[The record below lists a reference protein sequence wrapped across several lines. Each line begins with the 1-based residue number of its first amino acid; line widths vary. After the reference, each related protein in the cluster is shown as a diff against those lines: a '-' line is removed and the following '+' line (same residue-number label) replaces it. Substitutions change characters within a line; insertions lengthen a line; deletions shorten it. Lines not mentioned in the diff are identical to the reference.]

1 MAILLKASRAVTSI
15 EKVAPAPTKVGEDS
29 KSLAAGPPWTGMFC
43 WTPVTPG
50 FVLSENVSVW
60 VPAVSSVAVKVWTP
74 WSAVV
79 NV

>member
-1 MAILLKASRAVTSI
+1 MPCCTLLIA
-15 EKVAPAPTKVGEDS
+15 
-29 KSLAAGPPWTGMFC
+29 
-43 WTPVTPG
+43 G
-50 FVLSENVSVW
+50 FVLSETVRVW